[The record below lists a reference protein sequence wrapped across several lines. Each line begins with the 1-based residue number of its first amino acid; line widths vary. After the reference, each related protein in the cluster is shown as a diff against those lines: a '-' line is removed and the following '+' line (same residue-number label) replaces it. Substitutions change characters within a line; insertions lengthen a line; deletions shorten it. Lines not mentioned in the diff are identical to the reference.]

1 MQVGDDMNYDN
12 NELYHYGVRGMKWG
26 VRRATKTL
34 SSSKSTS
41 EQREKAVSS
50 LQKHRAKASAKV
62 AKLEKKHPQLEKDVD
77 RYITKTDV
85 KAKSMQRE
93 ATRTRAKAYGRFTT
107 RKRAERLIYK
117 ADKMQARAD
126 ELKARSESV
135 KAKLKSNERMQE
147 LFKKGI
153 SDIDSALVSAGR
165 EYLKD

>member
-1 MQVGDDMNYDN
+1 M
-12 NELYHYGVRGMKWG
+12 
-26 VRRATKTL
+26 
-34 SSSKSTS
+34 
-41 EQREKAVSS
+41 
-50 LQKHRAKASAKV
+50 
-62 AKLEKKHPQLEKDVD
+62 
-77 RYITKTDV
+77 KTDV

-93 ATRTRAKAYGRFTT
+93 ATRTRSKAYGRFTT